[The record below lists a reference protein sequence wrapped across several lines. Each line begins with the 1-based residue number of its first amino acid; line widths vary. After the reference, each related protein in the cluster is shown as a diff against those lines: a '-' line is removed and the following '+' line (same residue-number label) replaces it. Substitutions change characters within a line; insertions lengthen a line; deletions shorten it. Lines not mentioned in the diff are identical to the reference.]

1 MRDRRGAWYAIAAA
15 VLFGASAPLAKALLR
30 DTRPQLLAGL
40 LYVGSGVGLA
50 IVTAMRR
57 RRRERTEAQLA
68 RRDIPWLLTA
78 ILFGGMIGP
87 VLLMVG
93 LTRAPASSASLLL
106 NLEGVF
112 TAVIAWFVFRENVDR
127 RIALGMLAIVVGG
140 IVLSWDGRAELG
152 GVVGPVAVAA
162 ACLCWGIDNNFTQKV
177 SGSDPVQVAM
187 LKGLAAGAVNV
198 VIAIALGARWPGVPV
213 ISAAL
218 MLGFLSYGISLALFV
233 LALRHVGTARTG
245 AYFSIAPF
253 VGAAV
258 AIVGWRETPTLVFM
272 IGAACMAVGVWLH
285 LTETHEHVHVHEPLE
300 HTHAHVHDEHH
311 QHEHGPDDPPTTDPK
326 PHSHPHRHRRLVHS
340 HPHYPDIHH
349 RHGHE

>member
-40 LYVGSGVGLA
+40 LYIGSGVGLA
-50 IVTAMRR
+50 IVTATRR
-57 RRRERTEAQLA
+57 RGRERAEARLA

-78 ILFGGMIGP
+78 ILFGGVIGP
-87 VLLMVG
+87 VLLMIG

-112 TAVIAWFVFRENVDR
+112 TAIIAWFVFRENVDR

-140 IVLSWDGRAELG
+140 IVLSWEGRAELG
-152 GVVGPVAVAA
+152 RVVGPVAVAA

-198 VIAIALGARWPGVPV
+198 VIAFALGARWPSVPV
-213 ISAAL
+213 IGAAL
-218 MLGFLSYGISLALFV
+218 VLGFVSYGVSLALFV

-258 AIVGWRETPTLVFM
+258 AIVGWRETPTPLFM

-285 LTETHEHVHVHEPLE
+285 LTETHEHLHVHEPLE
-300 HTHAHVHDEHH
+300 HAHAHVHDEHH
-311 QHEHGPDDPPTTDPK
+311 QHAHGPDDPPATDPK
-326 PHSHPHRHRRLVHS
+326 PHSHAHRHTRLAHS

-349 RHGHE
+349 RHGHD